1 MIMVGEFRAMTL
13 IRMQDVHD
21 VFMGMT
27 VIFDLELMVRQNLG
41 ELGKVMRVALL
52 IRRQK
57 DARGQYRNDNKAQ
70 EY

>member
-27 VIFDLELMVRQNLG
+27 VIFDFELMVRQNLG

-57 DARGQYRNDNKAQ
+57 DAGGQYRNHNKAQ
-70 EY
+70 EC